1 MPVCMQGVVI
11 RYSLKIS
18 RLYSAIAEG
27 TRPGRSVW
35 LPELKYGAKG
45 DFEVMVDGKKIF
57 SMQEKGRFP
66 EEKEV
71 VKLLEKQK
79 R

>member
-1 MPVCMQGVVI
+1 MAAELKEVTGV
-11 RYSLKIS
+11 
-18 RLYSAIAEG
+18 E
-27 TRPGRSVW
+27 
-35 LPELKYGAKG
+35 PELKYGAKG